1 MSGRAAA
8 RARVVTRCPSRVL
21 SAGEAAGLP
30 AERAQTML
38 PAELIQD
45 DEVVILLLRPSPLYI
60 VLSSGGSLV
69 AIALVALLLAY
80 LARSFPRVG
89 WTDTQA
95 FGLGVG
101 LAALRLGWQSLDW
114 WSRVFVLTDR
124 RVLRRMGVLRVAVFE
139 TELRNIQHT
148 SVLRS
153 LRERLFGLGTIG
165 FATAGSDVFEAFWV
179 MLAQPFTVHKVVVEA
194 IHRYGKN
201 R

>member
-1 MSGRAAA
+1 M
-8 RARVVTRCPSRVL
+8 TD
-21 SAGEAAGLP
+21 AAGLP

-38 PAELIQD
+38 PADLIQD

-60 VLSSGGSLV
+60 VLAPGGSLV
-69 AIALVALLLAY
+69 VIALVAMLLAY
-80 LARSFPRVG
+80 LARSFPSLG

-101 LAALRLGWQSLDW
+101 MAALRLGWQSLDW

-148 SVLRS
+148 AVFRQ
-153 LRERLFGLGTIG
+153 LRERVFGLGTIG
-165 FATAGSDVFEAFWV
+165 FATAGTDVFEAFWV
-179 MLAQPFTVHKVVVEA
+179 MVSQPFAVHKAVVEA
-194 IHRYGKN
+194 MHRYGRK
-201 R
+201 